1 MSVFPFFFELSGK
14 KGVIIGGGKIALEKV
29 EALAGFGADLNLVAP
44 DILPEIEE
52 YSFVNC
58 IRKDFT
64 PADLSGA
71 DYCIAATGNRTIN
84 EEIYKIC
91 RAKKVPVNVVDNQ
104 DLCDFIFPS
113 VVKKGKLVAGI
124 TSSGAS
130 PAVAVH
136 LRKEFEKVIPDDIE
150 EILDYLAGIRPY
162 IKEKIQDP
170 TVRRRI
176 FKAAGAE
183 CLRLGRSLK
192 DEELQGILKSV

>member
-29 EALAGFGADLNLVAP
+29 EALSRFGADLNLIAP
-44 DILPEIEE
+44 DILPEIDKNT
-52 YSFVNC
+52 FVNC
-58 IRKDFT
+58 IRKEFSPT
-64 PADLSGA
+64 DLCGA

-91 RAKKVPVNVVDNQ
+91 RAKKIPVNVVDNQ

-113 VVKKGKLVAGI
+113 VVKRGKLVAGI

-136 LRKEFEKVIPDDIE
+136 LRKECEKIIPDVK
-150 EILDYLAGIRPY
+150 A
-162 IKEKIQDP
+162 KISDP
-170 TVRRRI
+170 TVRHRI

-192 DEELQGILKSV
+192 DEELEEILKSV